1 MRTPLNCLIG
11 LCVSKKIKSNKKLQF
26 LLIIALIIIIVL
38 IFISGVF
45 TTGTNTTKAQATII
59 DSYVDSLETR
69 LSNTLSKVEGAGNVS
84 VVITVESGMQTE
96 IAMKSTI
103 IENEKGVEKTET
115 PVLVNGKPVVLREL
129 YPKVVGVLIVAQG
142 ANKISVLTKIQEAT
156 ISLLD
161 IKLSQIEI
169 LTMK

>member
-1 MRTPLNCLIG
+1 MSEQKCKFNIFE
-11 LCVSKKIKSNKKLQF
+11 KIKSNKKLQF
-26 LLIIALIIIIVL
+26 LLIIALIIVIVL

-45 TTGTNTTKAQATII
+45 TTGTNTTKAESTII

-115 PVLVNGKPVVLREL
+115 PILVNGKPVVLREL

>member
-1 MRTPLNCLIG
+1 MSEQKGKFNIFE
-11 LCVSKKIKSNKKLQF
+11 KIKSNKKLQF
-26 LLIIALIIIIVL
+26 ILIIALIIVIVL

-115 PVLVNGKPVVLREL
+115 PILVNGKPVVLREL

-142 ANKISVLTKIQEAT
+142 ANKISVLIKIQEAT

>member
-1 MRTPLNCLIG
+1 MSEEKRKSSLIE
-11 LCVSKKIKSNKKLQF
+11 KIKNNKKLQF
-26 LLIIALIIIIVL
+26 FMVIALIFGVIL

-45 TTGTNTTKAQATII
+45 TSNGNAVQTESTII
-59 DSYVDSLETR
+59 DKYVDSLEAR
-69 LSNTLSKVEGAGNVS
+69 LSSALSKVEGAGNVS
-84 VVITVESGMQTE
+84 VVITVESGMTTE
-96 IAMKSTI
+96 IAMKTTI
-103 IENEKGVEKTET
+103 VENEKGVEKTET

-142 ANKISVLTKIQEAT
+142 ANKISVLTKIQQAT

-161 IKLSQIEI
+161 IQLSQIEI

>member
-1 MRTPLNCLIG
+1 MSEEKRKSSLIE
-11 LCVSKKIKSNKKLQF
+11 KIKNNKKLQF
-26 LLIIALIIIIVL
+26 FIVIALIFGVIL

-45 TTGTNTTKAQATII
+45 TSNGNAVQTESTII
-59 DSYVDSLETR
+59 DKYVDSLEAR
-69 LSNTLSKVEGAGNVS
+69 LSSALSKVEGAGNVS
-84 VVITVESGMQTE
+84 VVITVESGMTTE
-96 IAMKSTI
+96 IAMKTTI
-103 IENEKGVEKTET
+103 VENEKGVEKTET

-142 ANKISVLTKIQEAT
+142 ANKISVLTKIQQAT

-161 IKLSQIEI
+161 IQLSQIEI

>member
-1 MRTPLNCLIG
+1 MSEQKGKFNIFE
-11 LCVSKKIKSNKKLQF
+11 KIKSNKKLQF
-26 LLIIALIIIIVL
+26 LLIIVLIIAIVL

-115 PVLVNGKPVVLREL
+115 PILVNGKPVVLREL

>member
-1 MRTPLNCLIG
+1 MSEQKGKFNIFE
-11 LCVSKKIKSNKKLQF
+11 KIKSNKKLQF

-45 TTGTNTTKAQATII
+45 TTGTNTTIAESTII

-115 PVLVNGKPVVLREL
+115 PILVNGKPVVLREL